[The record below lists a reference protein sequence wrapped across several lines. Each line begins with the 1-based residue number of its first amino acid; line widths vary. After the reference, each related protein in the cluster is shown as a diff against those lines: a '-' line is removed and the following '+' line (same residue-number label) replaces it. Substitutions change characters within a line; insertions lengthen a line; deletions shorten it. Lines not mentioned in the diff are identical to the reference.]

1 MLYIIRHIMI
11 KLHAYLVN
19 FDSNFEWLLLIHVVQ
34 RFCAYFDLLLAYHL
48 ILHWQYS
55 FSLTSFLLNFGQS
68 SWMQTVLSLAHF
80 VDLISS
86 WIWSLTTQL
95 RSMETKRMTSGWWW
109 VIVLSLLYQ
118 MLSSQYIWYGN
129 TFANLFWWYDVVLTL
144 NIFCRSSGETVLS
157 WLKHSNQLPR
167 LSELSADL
175 DVVQPLS

>member
-1 MLYIIRHIMI
+1 MFCMFRLRCLNIWMIAEVLPCYILSGTSWLSSMHTWWILIPILNGCCLFMLCRD
-11 KLHAYLVN
+11 
-19 FDSNFEWLLLIHVVQ
+19 FD
-34 RFCAYFDLLLAYHL
+34 AYFDLLLAYHL

-95 RSMETKRMTSGWWW
+95 RSMETKRMTSGWW
-109 VIVLSLLYQ
+109 
-118 MLSSQYIWYGN
+118 
-129 TFANLFWWYDVVLTL
+129 
-144 NIFCRSSGETVLS
+144 SSGETVLS

-167 LSELSADL
+167 LSELSDL
-175 DVVQPLS
+175 DMVQPLS